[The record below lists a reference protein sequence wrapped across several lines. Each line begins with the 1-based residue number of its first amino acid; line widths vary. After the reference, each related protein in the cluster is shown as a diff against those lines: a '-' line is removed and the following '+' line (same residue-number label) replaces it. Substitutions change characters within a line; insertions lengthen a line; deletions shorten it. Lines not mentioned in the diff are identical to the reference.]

1 MFCLP
6 LGPANPCNASRGGSR
21 PADRNPM
28 VPSLRPGS
36 SAPEEIP
43 RSGPQSLQE
52 KGRLGGGG
60 GGGVTPMTRPPAS
73 IALPGRSMTQFTVL
87 PVALAA
93 WPTKTE
99 MPDST
104 EPTGPRS
111 TTGGGAIWAGAAGV
125 LTTTDGSACTG
136 GPLGAGR
143 ALGAGEAL
151 GAGRALGA
159 EEALGPG
166 RALGTAEALGPGRAL
181 GT

>member
-1 MFCLP
+1 MFSLP

-111 TTGGGAIWAGAAGV
+111 TTGGGAVGAGAAGG
-125 LTTTDGSACTG
+125 LPTTEGRARTG
-136 GPLGAGR
+136 GPRGPGGAP
-143 ALGAGEAL
+143 GAH
-151 GAGRALGA
+151 GAA
-159 EEALGPG
+159 PG
-166 RALGTAEALGPGRAL
+166 RAPRRGRGL
-181 GT
+181 V

>member
-1 MFCLP
+1 MFSLP

-87 PVALAA
+87 PVTLAA

-111 TTGGGAIWAGAAGV
+111 TTGGGAIGAGAGV
-125 LTTTDGSACTG
+125 LTTTVGSACTG
-136 GPLGAGR
+136 A

-151 GAGRALGA
+151 GAAA
-159 EEALGPG
+159 VT
-166 RALGTAEALGPGRAL
+166 GTAGAAGATVTAGAT
-181 GT
+181 G